1 MVHAFLE
8 RAEGAMRFEEV
19 TFCRLRR
26 WVYMSHRLHA
36 EQPGIEA
43 GRLPILNGLR
53 RFVMFVRWQGGSRLA
68 RGFDFPIPMDGRM
81 EWSGQVGRTF
91 REAIHMGREGIMSV
105 DARAPAWHSRSSR
118 GD

>member
-1 MVHAFLE
+1 
-8 RAEGAMRFEEV
+8 
-19 TFCRLRR
+19 
-26 WVYMSHRLHA
+26 
-36 EQPGIEA
+36 
-43 GRLPILNGLR
+43 
-53 RFVMFVRWQGGSRLA
+53 
-68 RGFDFPIPMDGRM
+68 MDGRM